1 MLLPTSFVFRRSSSE
16 VAPDGGRRF
25 LALDRLLRDTAY
37 QSYYRTTSVRPG
49 TNAPADIHNLAI
61 LSRWPIS
68 EQRQLYH
75 DIVAKQRSALARL
88 HL

>member
-1 MLLPTSFVFRRSSSE
+1 MLRPTSFVFRRLTLRSR
-16 VAPDGGRRF
+16 PDGGRRF

-37 QSYYRTTSVRPG
+37 QSHYRTTSVRPG

-68 EQRQLYH
+68 EQRQLYR
-75 DIVAKQRSALARL
+75 DIVAKQ
-88 HL
+88 